1 MGRDDET
8 VSKADRQDLAIEI
21 QGLHKRLGDRDI
33 LCGVDIGVQRSH
45 TLVII
50 GGSGTG
56 KSVTLKHIMGLMSP
70 DQGRVLVNGEVVDVA
85 NPQVLAGI
93 RRKLGVLFQNAALLN
108 WLSVEDNVALPL
120 RELTDMAEPEIR
132 ERVDGLLEALEIKHA
147 RRLLPAEISGGMR
160 KRAGLA
166 RALVLEPDVILY
178 DEPTSGLDPV
188 VSAMVNEMIVATQR
202 RYGVTSIV
210 VTHDMTSAY
219 QIADRIA
226 MLYKGRI
233 IFHGTPEEIKATSDS
248 VVRQFIEGRTGG
260 PIGEAETFSE
270 EDSEVAQ
277 SSAPADEAG
286 SASGDDESARKEV
299 ESGQREKGQP

>member
-1 MGRDDET
+1 
-8 VSKADRQDLAIEI
+8 
-21 QGLHKRLGDRDI
+21 
-33 LCGVDIGVQRSH
+33 
-45 TLVII
+45 
-50 GGSGTG
+50 
-56 KSVTLKHIMGLMSP
+56 
-70 DQGRVLVNGEVVDVA
+70 
-85 NPQVLAGI
+85 
-93 RRKLGVLFQNAALLN
+93 
-108 WLSVEDNVALPL
+108 
-120 RELTDMAEPEIR
+120 MAEPEIR
-132 ERVDGLLEALEIKHA
+132 KRVDGLLEALEIQHA
-147 RRLLPAEISGGMR
+147 RRLLPSEISGGMR

-166 RALVLEPDVILY
+166 RALVLEPEVILY

-233 IFHGTPEEIKATSDS
+233 IFHGTSEEIKATSDP
-248 VVRQFIEGRTGG
+248 VVRQFIEGRTKG
-260 PIGEAETFSE
+260 PIGGDEASSE
-270 EDSEVAQ
+270 EDSEVADP
-277 SSAPADEAG
+277 SAPADEAG